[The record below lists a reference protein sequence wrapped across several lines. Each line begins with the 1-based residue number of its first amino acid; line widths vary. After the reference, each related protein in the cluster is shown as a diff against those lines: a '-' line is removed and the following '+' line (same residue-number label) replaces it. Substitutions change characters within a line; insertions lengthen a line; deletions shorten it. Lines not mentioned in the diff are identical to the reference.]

1 LSPPLE
7 ILVDPVQAARRE
19 DEAMGLASQLVGSK
33 GVPAFNAELR
43 ERNAV
48 KFEGA
53 LSPQEAAGLFNV
65 NRLQEIIAGPGAP
78 AANTDI
84 YRIQNLMRLSD
95 IIRGSGRTAID
106 VAGEL
111 LKIGCTLRFRDIDQ
125 FDGKLADF
133 ARDVAQT
140 YAADTQVN
148 VYFTPPAQDGLP
160 PHFDNQD
167 SFIIQVAGAKEWLIF
182 NDYTDKQVLPGP
194 DVDWDAN
201 RFRPVG
207 TATQLKLRAGDVL
220 YIPRGVMHSARCTNE
235 ESMHLTITLSPLT
248 MLNVLEKELRRLA
261 DQDVEL
267 RRRAAWSIA
276 GGPDETKA
284 LRDELRRL
292 AAGLADRLDPAP
304 AIAEKREALQTGS
317 AQHANVFDAAVAALK
332 PR

>member
-1 LSPPLE
+1 LE
-7 ILVDPVQAARRE
+7 QIMERF
-19 DEAMGLASQLVGSK
+19 ASRLVGSK
-33 GVPAFNAELR
+33 GVPAFNAEFR

-48 KFEGA
+48 KFEAA
-53 LSPQEAAGLFNV
+53 LTAQEARSLFDV
-65 NRLQEIIAGPGAP
+65 RRLQDVIAGPGAP

-95 IIRGSGRTAID
+95 IIRGSGRSALEVT
-106 VAGEL
+106 GEL

-125 FDGKLADF
+125 FDRKLAGF
-133 ARDVAQT
+133 AREVAET
-140 YAADTQVN
+140 YAAETQVN

-167 SFIIQVAGAKEWLIF
+167 SFIVQVAGAKEWLIYKE
-182 NDYTDKQVLPGP
+182 YTDQQVLPGP

-207 TATQLKLRAGDVL
+207 TATPLRLRAGDVL

-235 ESMHLTITLSPLT
+235 ESMHLTVTLSPLT

-261 DQDVEL
+261 AQDVEL
-267 RRRAAWSIA
+267 RRRAAWSLT
-276 GGPDETKA
+276 GSPEETEA
-284 LRDELRRL
+284 LRNELRRL
-292 AAGLADRLDPAP
+292 AAGLAERIDPTA
-304 AIAEKREALQTGS
+304 AIAEKRGLLQAKS
-317 AQHANVFDAAVAALK
+317 AAGANVFDAAVAALK

>member
-1 LSPPLE
+1 
-7 ILVDPVQAARRE
+7 
-19 DEAMGLASQLVGSK
+19 MGLASQLVGSK

-53 LSPQEAAGLFNV
+53 LTLQEAAGLFNV
-65 NRLQEIIAGPGAP
+65 GRLQEIIAGPGAP

-95 IIRGSGRTAID
+95 IIRGSGRSAVE

-125 FDGKLADF
+125 FDSKLAEF
-133 ARDVAQT
+133 AREVAEV
-140 YAADTQVN
+140 YAADAQVN

-167 SFIIQVAGAKEWLIF
+167 AFIIQVAGAKEWLIYK
-182 NDYTDKQVLPGP
+182 DYTDQQLLPGP

-201 RFRPVG
+201 RFRPMG
-207 TATQLKLRAGDVL
+207 TAAPLRLHAGDVL

-235 ESMHLTITLSPLT
+235 ESMHLTVTLSPLT

-261 DQDVEL
+261 AQDIEL
-267 RRRAAWSIA
+267 RRRAAWSST
-276 GGPDETKA
+276 GGPEETKA
-284 LRDELRRL
+284 LRDDLRRL
-292 AAGLADRLDPAP
+292 AASLADR
-304 AIAEKREALQTGS
+304 
-317 AQHANVFDAAVAALK
+317 
-332 PR
+332 

>member
-1 LSPPLE
+1 ME
-7 ILVDPVQAARRE
+7 QTMQR
-19 DEAMGLASQLVGSK
+19 LASRLVGSK
-33 GVPAFNAELR
+33 GVPAFNAEFR
-43 ERNAV
+43 ERKAV
-48 KFEGA
+48 EFEAA
-53 LSPQEAAGLFNV
+53 LTPQEAAGLFDAR
-65 NRLQEIIAGPGAP
+65 RLQDVIAGPGAP

-84 YRIQNLMRLSD
+84 YRIQNMMRLSD
-95 IIRGSGRTAID
+95 IIRGSGRPALD

-125 FDGKLADF
+125 FDRKLADF
-133 ARDVAQT
+133 AREVAET
-140 YAADTQVN
+140 YAAEAQVN

-207 TATQLKLRAGDVL
+207 TAAQLKLRAGDVL
-220 YIPRGVMHSARCTNE
+220 YIPRGVMHSARCMNE
-235 ESMHLTITLSPLT
+235 ESMHLTVTLSPLT
-248 MLNVLEKELRRLA
+248 MLDVLEKELRRIA
-261 DQDVEL
+261 EQDVEL
-267 RRRAAWSIA
+267 RRRAAWSLA
-276 GGPDETKA
+276 GGAEEVTA

-292 AAGLADRLDPAP
+292 AAGLAERIDPAL
-304 AIAEKREALQTGS
+304 AIAEKREMLQAKGADS
-317 AQHANVFDAAVAALK
+317 ANVFDAAVAALK